1 MVSHMLFGCGWYSAL
16 SMLLFSESRD
26 MTTDPGPAHPAFLG
40 GDVSLTRQ
48 LASAKDDECGTDQEL
63 QP

>member
-1 MVSHMLFGCGWYSAL
+1 MLFGCGWYSAL
-16 SMLLFSESRD
+16 SMLLSESRD
-26 MTTDPGPAHPAFLG
+26 TTTDPGPAHPAFLG